1 MYASTRNPA
10 LAAGLSE
17 ALLQGL
23 APDGG
28 LYVPRAIATVD
39 ARNLDGRAPL
49 ATLAAVLLA
58 PYFADDPLEAVSDW
72 RD

>member
-39 ARNLDGRAPL
+39 DEYRVDQIIGAQPVFPHQSA
-49 ATLAAVLLA
+49 
-58 PYFADDPLEAVSDW
+58 
-72 RD
+72 

>member
-10 LAAGLSE
+10 LDAGLSE

-39 ARNLDGRAPL
+39 ARNLDGLRRDPCVEQGP
-49 ATLAAVLLA
+49 TVRFPEIDVRLL
-58 PYFADDPLEAVSDW
+58 PDI
-72 RD
+72 